1 MQYQL
6 QIARRRPQG
15 GVDTENI
22 VVVAANEAA
31 AIARASVL
39 TEQLL
44 GGQPGVAVLSHAT
57 LGIIWSHRHK
67 MPPVPPY

>member
-6 QIARRRPQG
+6 RIARRRSQG
-15 GVDTENI
+15 GMDTENI
-22 VVVAANEAA
+22 VLEAA
-31 AIARASVL
+31 DAASAIERASVL

-44 GGQPGVAVLSHAT
+44 GGQPGVAVLSHPT